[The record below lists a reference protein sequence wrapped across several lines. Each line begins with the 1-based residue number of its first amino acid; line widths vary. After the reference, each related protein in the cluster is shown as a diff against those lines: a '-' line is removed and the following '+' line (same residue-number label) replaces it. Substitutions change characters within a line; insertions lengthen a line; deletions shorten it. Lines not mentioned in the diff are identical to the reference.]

1 LQWSLGPDPRLW
13 DAEIGSDTVD
23 DDDELHQPEKNMHKL
38 DRNGGLFSLR
48 GLTNLG
54 CVFLLIVV
62 LLGLL

>member
-1 LQWSLGPDPRLW
+1 
-13 DAEIGSDTVD
+13 
-23 DDDELHQPEKNMHKL
+23 MHKL